1 MEVSIM
7 LAPFQKEKMIDTEKM
22 NEQGLPDRIQRMKD
36 EFLKVKPSISIH
48 RAKATTE
55 VYKKNPTMPVKLL
68 RAKSFY
74 RACETI
80 PIYIGKDELI
90 VGHPSGKQRAGVF
103 CPEIS
108 WRWLEAELDTCHK
121 RRQDPYIIEEDDKKV
136 LREEI
141 FPFWKGRSV
150 DEKVY
155 SQLDEIG
162 ILPLTLES
170 GIIDA
175 ELKSTNGAG
184 EYPPGYANILIKKG
198 FNGIKAEAEASLEK
212 YDFSKP
218 DDVESIY
225 FLKSVIIAADAMIML
240 GKRYS
245 ELAKRLAEEESDP
258 KRKDELETI
267 AKVCDRIPG
276 NAPETFHEALQM
288 IWFGQVASFLEEN
301 APSYSP
307 GRVDQYLY
315 PLFENEME
323 SGALDQNDAADL
335 MYCFLLKLN
344 EIPWILNEFASMY
357 YAGYMAFQNV
367 VVGGQKKDGGDAT
380 NDLSMLILE
389 CSRHLMMYQPSL
401 AARVHNNTPQEFLNK
416 IADVVKTGIGFPAIH
431 FDDTVIKMLLSYGVD
446 IKDAR
451 DYCMVGCVEPGISGK
466 LYQWSAV
473 CLTNFP
479 IAVEFALTN
488 GVQLVSGKKLGL
500 ETGDPRTFE
509 TFEVFEDA
517 VKKQMANLIKISAIV
532 TVITQQVHRD
542 NLPKPIVS
550 SLVEGCVESGK
561 EVMVGGAKYNSGPGI
576 IIAGT
581 GDYANSMAAVKK
593 LVFDDQVVTMDVL
606 CDSLEKNFENSA
618 EIHKL
623 CVDAPKYG
631 NDDDYADI
639 FAKEIIDFASV
650 EIKSYNGLNSP
661 MALGTL
667 PVSSHVPQGLVVGAL
682 PSGRKSTLPLA
693 DGISPA
699 QGTDTQGPT
708 SVIKS
713 LDKINQEV
721 STVGVLHNM
730 KLDPSMLA
738 NAKGYAN
745 FSALL
750 RTNCQLGGGQI
761 QFNCVNQEKLIE
773 AQKKPDDYRDLMVR
787 VAGYSAFFVELC
799 TDIQDEIISRSAQAQ
814 WK

>member
-1 MEVSIM
+1 ME
-7 LAPFQKEKMIDTEKM
+7 TETKVKT
-22 NEQGLPDRIQRMKD
+22 GLPDRIQRIKNKIL
-36 EFLKVKPSISIH
+36 EVKPSVSIH

-55 VYKKNPTMPVKLL
+55 VYKENPTMPVKLL
-68 RAKSFY
+68 RAKAFY

-80 PIYIGKDELI
+80 PIYIDSDELI
-90 VGHPSGKQRAGVF
+90 VGHPSGKPRSGVF

-108 WRWLEAELDTCHK
+108 WRWLEAELDTIHE
-121 RRQDPYIIEEDDKKV
+121 RRQDPYVLDEADKVV
-136 LREEI
+136 LKEEI
-141 FPFWKGRSV
+141 FPFWKGKSI

-155 SQLDEIG
+155 GQLAEIG

-198 FNGIKAEAEASLEK
+198 FKGIKEETEKQLEK
-212 YDFSKP
+212 YDIVVP
-218 DDVESIY
+218 EHVDSIY
-225 FLKSVIIAADAMIML
+225 FLKSVIIACDAMIL
-240 GKRYS
+240 FGKRYS
-245 ELAKRLAEEESDP
+245 KLALELAEKESDAG
-258 KRKDELETI
+258 RKEELTKI
-267 AKVCDRIPG
+267 AEVCDRIPG
-276 NAPETFHEALQM
+276 EAPKTFHEALQM

-307 GRVDQYLY
+307 GRMDQYLY
-315 PLFENEME
+315 PFYEKEIEKGTLDKE
-323 SGALDQNDAADL
+323 SASELV
-335 MYCFLLKLN
+335 YCFLLKLN
-344 EIPWILNEFASMY
+344 EIPWVLNEFAAMY
-357 YAGYMAFQNV
+357 FAGYMAFQNI
-367 VVGGQKKDGGDAT
+367 VVGGQKRDGGDAT
-380 NDLSMLILE
+380 NDLSFLVLE
-389 CSRHLMMYQPSL
+389 CAEHLKMYQPSL
-401 AARVHNNTPQEFLNK
+401 AARVHNNSPPEFLNK
-416 IADVVKTGIGFPAIH
+416 IADVVKTGTGFPAVH
-431 FDDTVIKMLLSYGVD
+431 FDDTTIKMLLSYGVD

-451 DYCMVGCVEPGISGK
+451 DYCLVGCVEPGISGK

-500 ETGDPRTFE
+500 ETGDPRDFKTFE
-509 TFEVFEDA
+509 DFEDA
-517 VKKQMANLIKISAIV
+517 VRKQMAYIIRVSAIV

-542 NLPKPIVS
+542 DLPKPIVS
-550 SLVEGCVESGK
+550 SLVEGCIEKGK
-561 EVMVGGAKYNSGPGI
+561 DIMLGGAKYNSGPGI

-581 GDYANSMAAVKK
+581 ADFTNSMVAVKK
-593 LVFDDQVVTMDVL
+593 LVYDDQSVTMDAL
-606 CDSLEKNFENSA
+606 CSALKNNFEDNA
-618 EIHKL
+618 GIHKF

-631 NDDDYADI
+631 NDDDYADT
-639 FAKEIIDFASV
+639 FAKDIIDFASN
-650 EIKSYNGLNSP
+650 EIKNYKGLNSP

-699 QGTDTQGPT
+699 QGTDTNGPT

-730 KLDPSMLA
+730 KIDPSMLS
-738 NAKGYAN
+738 NVNGYGN
-745 FSALL
+745 FAALL
-750 RTNCQLGGGQI
+750 RTHCQLGGGQI
-761 QFNCVNQEKLIE
+761 QFNCVDHNKLLA
-773 AQKKPDDYRDLMVR
+773 AQNTPDEYRDLMVR

-799 TDIQDEIISRSAQAQ
+799 SDIQDEIISRSTQSQ
-814 WK
+814 WS